1 MFNRIIHADVL
12 AGLQCLPADAFHCAV
27 TSPPYWRLRS
37 YQGVAPTLWADGMTC
52 CLGAEPDPDSF
63 IRHLVQVF
71 SEVWRVLHPTGLLFV
86 NLGETYA
93 SGKPK
98 VNGYEGDSGLG
109 WNNEQS
115 ADPPPGLKDGD
126 RCGIPERFALAMQ
139 AAGWYWRDTIIWGK
153 KSPMPSSQFG
163 WRWVRCR
170 IATTKSQ
177 RSSYYRHVESQ
188 NGVNRPQGERNG
200 PAFADQSG
208 RYAPCHGCPKC
219 QANGGYILR
228 KGRFR
233 TTAAHEPIFMFAKS
247 ERYFADDQAAS
258 EPASQPNRV
267 RADQMGGSKHNGST
281 TKHSDGAIFLGGQ
294 TRLPRSFWLLSSEP
308 SKEKHFA
315 AYPTAIP
322 RKCIEMA
329 TSKAGCCPTCG
340 NQYAPIV
347 ESERIATRTGDES
360 KVTKL
365 RQSHE
370 HRGDIDP
377 SINWRSSTLASE
389 VGNRDPQRHV
399 ARNVVIGY
407 RATCNCGGEPVP
419 SRVLDPFLGSGTTA
433 MVARHLGRDW
443 CGIEA
448 SADYVAI
455 AERRIAMP
463 PKKQKQNGA
472 PKPMPDQ
479 LSLFT

>member
-1 MFNRIIHADVL
+1 MTFNRIINADVL
-12 AGLQCLPADAFHCAV
+12 AGLQGLPADAFHCAV
-27 TSPPYWRLRS
+27 TSPPYWRLRA
-37 YQGVAPTLWADGMTC
+37 YQGVAPTLWADGVTC

-86 NLGETYA
+86 NLGDTYA
-93 SGKPK
+93 SAWPCERRNEVGSGSLSNGKREARP
-98 VNGYEGDSGLG
+98 ERLG
-109 WNNEQS
+109 G
-115 ADPPPGLKDGD
+115 GLKEGD
-126 RCGIPERFALAMQ
+126 RCGIPERFALEMQ
-139 AAGWYWRDTIIWGK
+139 ASGWWWRDTIIWAK

-170 IATTKSQ
+170 VKISRAAQTFNGYGQSQ
-177 RSSYYRHVESQ
+177 LGGHGGTRAPDCSG
-188 NGVNRPQGERNG
+188 GVI
-200 PAFADQSG
+200 
-208 RYAPCHGCPKC
+208 YAPKAEWLPCPGCPKC

-347 ESERIATRTGDES
+347 ESEPIKRERPNALTKRTFKEG
-360 KVTKL
+360 T
-365 RQSHE
+365 
-370 HRGDIDP
+370 
-377 SINWRSSTLASE
+377 
-389 VGNRDPQRHV
+389 GNACPNDV
-399 ARNVVIGY
+399 AGVRNVVTGY